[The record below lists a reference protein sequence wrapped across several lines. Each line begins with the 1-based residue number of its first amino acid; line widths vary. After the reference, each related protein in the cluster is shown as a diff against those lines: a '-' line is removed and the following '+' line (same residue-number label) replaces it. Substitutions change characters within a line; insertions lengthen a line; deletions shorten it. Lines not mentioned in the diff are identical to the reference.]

1 MRLENSLLD
10 EIVAMA
16 KQYFTVLEDE
26 IGENEPFIR
35 LLVLSLVDEYKNKR
49 NYPISTTDEAIN
61 ADVMRYFTRR
71 KVNIAMKVIPE
82 LHTRLGAEGQ
92 SMVTDNGITHM
103 FVAENYLGDVLPY
116 CEVV

>member
-1 MRLENSLLD
+1 MDKDLLD
-10 EIVAMA
+10 EIVSMA
-16 KQYFTVLEDE
+16 QQYFYVLDDE
-26 IGENEPFIR
+26 IGDDTDFLK

-49 NYPISTTDEAIN
+49 NYPISTTEEVIN
-61 ADVMRYFTRR
+61 NDVARYFTRR
-71 KVNIAMKVIPE
+71 KTNIAMKVIPE

-103 FVAENYLGDVLPY
+103 FVAEHYLGDVVPF

>member
-1 MRLENSLLD
+1 MDNSLLE
-10 EIVAMA
+10 EIVSMA
-16 KQYFTVLEDE
+16 QEYFTVLDDE
-26 IGENEPFIR
+26 IGDNTGFIR

-49 NYPISTTDEAIN
+49 NYPVSMSEEAIN
-61 ADVMRYFTRR
+61 SDVMRYFTRR

-103 FVAENYLGDVLPY
+103 FVAENYLGDVVPY